1 MYLLSG
7 VRMDSAIILDVS
19 VKDLIGSVPS
29 PAQKP
34 SIIPHFK
41 FRLLCEAFRGL
52 APTHLRLPLVQPY
65 TDLTEL
71 STRFLYHVPFLTL
84 QCRRACRPL
93 PRPPWSLLKTPPAFC
108 ETFLAL
114 SARPAPPAH
123 ERPLHRNPYFIIC
136 CSAYIYVSASCT
148 SHLVT
153 WVEDDSIYPPTLP
166 WPHEWPIVSTQ

>member
-84 QCRRACRPL
+84 QCLQCRRAADPSPGLLGAFSKPHLRSVKL
-93 PRPPWSLLKTPPAFC
+93 SLLSLQDPLHQPMSVPFTEALISLSAVRP
-108 ETFLAL
+108 TFMCQLLAL
-114 SARPAPPAH
+114 A
-123 ERPLHRNPYFIIC
+123 
-136 CSAYIYVSASCT
+136 T
-148 SHLVT
+148 
-153 WVEDDSIYPPTLP
+153 
-166 WPHEWPIVSTQ
+166 